1 MNRLPR
7 PGSKPSRQK
16 HLTASA
22 IAVVSLFVTFAQ
34 SIAQDTNGT
43 AQAATDQQRMKVVL
57 QLADQANGGGGD
69 RSPLRFEMPRIPG
82 DAAADVLNNKPQT
95 KPAPG
100 GMDAPAAWPD
110 RAPSWTG
117 SVPSMILMAGLTFL
131 PAALLMTTSFVRI
144 QITLGLL
151 RQALGS
157 PSIPGNQVI
166 VALSLLLSVLVMKP
180 VAERVYEDAI
190 VPASTGRISQ
200 TEALR
205 IASEPI
211 KGFMLAQ
218 IRHTG
223 HEEYLEELAE
233 YARSQDQPGPESTG
247 GDAESETNALPSGN
261 DGYPLHVVAPAFL
274 LSELTTALS
283 IGFAVYLPFLV
294 VDLVVATVLA
304 AMGIWMMP
312 PTLISTPAKLILFVL
327 ADGWMLTAGA
337 LINGFAAV

>member
-1 MNRLPR
+1 MIGQSVLHPAIRSLPHR
-7 PGSKPSRQK
+7 RAAFAALAIGIAAFSVVKGQEPPGG
-16 HLTASA
+16 L
-22 IAVVSLFVTFAQ
+22 I
-34 SIAQDTNGT
+34 
-43 AQAATDQQRMKVVL
+43 DQERVMPVL
-57 QLADQANGGGGD
+57 RLADQRSREEKD
-69 RSPLRFEMPRIPG
+69 RSPLSFEMPRIPLEPAG
-82 DAAADVLNNKPQT
+82 VG
-95 KPAPG
+95 APG
-100 GMDAPAAWPD
+100 QAKPNGNGTANGGPQNATDSLRAFTST
-110 RAPSWTG
+110 APS
-117 SVPSMILMAGLTFL
+117 VLLMAGLTFL
-131 PAALLMTTSFVRI
+131 PAALLMTTSYVRI

-180 VAERVYEDAI
+180 VAERVYEDAV
-190 VPASTGRISQ
+190 VPYSNGRISQ
-200 TEALR
+200 IEALR
-205 IASEPI
+205 TGAEPI
-211 KGFMLAQ
+211 RRFMLAQ

-223 HEEYLEELAE
+223 HEGYLEELAA
-233 YARSQDQPGPESTG
+233 YAKSHDETPD
-247 GDAESETNALPSGN
+247 GDATPAAESPGSDAGMQED

-312 PTLISTPAKLILFVL
+312 PTLIATPTKLILFVL

-337 LINGFAAV
+337 LINGFASS

>member
-1 MNRLPR
+1 MKRLTR
-7 PGSKPSRQK
+7 PIPKTACLARIM
-16 HLTASA
+16 ASA
-22 IAVVSLFVTFAQ
+22 IAAFSIFASFSQ
-34 SIAQDTNGT
+34 SIAQDTN
-43 AQAATDQQRMKVVL
+43 QAARTATDQERMKVVL
-57 QLADQANGGGGD
+57 QLADQATAGGGD
-69 RSPLRFEMPRIPG
+69 RSPLHFEMPRIPG
-82 DAAADVLNNKPQT
+82 EAAADILDKPQA
-95 KPAPG
+95 KPAAG
-100 GMDAPAAWPD
+100 GLDASGSWPD
-110 RAPSWTG
+110 RAQSWSN

-180 VAERVYEDAI
+180 VAERVYVDAI
-190 VPASTGRISQ
+190 VPCSTGRISQ

-223 HEEYLEELAE
+223 HEEYLEELTE
-233 YARSQDQPGPESTG
+233 YAKSQDQPGPESTG
-247 GDAESETNALPSGN
+247 GDPDSAAAALPTGD

>member
-1 MNRLPR
+1 MNSLPR
-7 PGSKPSRQK
+7 SGSKPACRAK
-16 HLTASA
+16 LMASA
-22 IAVVSLFVTFAQ
+22 IAVVSLFSGFSQAV
-34 SIAQDTNGT
+34 AQDTQRD

-82 DAAADVLNNKPQT
+82 DAAADILDKPQP
-95 KPAPG
+95 KPVAG
-100 GMDAPAAWPD
+100 GMEVPAAWPD
-110 RAPSWTG
+110 RAQSWTG

-180 VAERVYEDAI
+180 VAEKVYVDAI
-190 VPASTGRISQ
+190 VPCSTGRISQ

-247 GDAESETNALPSGN
+247 GEPESAANALPSGD